1 MGQSTM
7 RSTLRQNKA
16 QKTGSIGIENIHIE
30 NAGYIEQEEMG
41 GVRSSDN
48 DAPVSRAI
56 IEKQSAAMFSDK
68 RNSINHQFNQE
79 VLVGTPLELQG
90 NKYANFKNHYNG
102 LVAATGTDGF
112 ARKLDN
118 YGRPSTQ
125 GSPSILRLQS
135 RNRNTRLQNID

>member
-7 RSTLRQNKA
+7 RSTARQNKA
-16 QKTGSIGIENIHIE
+16 HKTASIGIDNIHIE
-30 NAGYIEQEEMG
+30 NAEYVEQDEMG

-48 DAPVSRAI
+48 DAPIKAMV
-56 IEKQSAAMFSDK
+56 EKQSATMFSEK

-90 NKYANFKNHYNG
+90 NKFLNFKKQYNG
-102 LVAATGTDGF
+102 LVAAATDRF
-112 ARKLDN
+112 TKKLDN

-135 RNRNTRLQNID
+135 RNLGTRAHKLKQ